1 MGMAKIVK
9 TLLLERDMTLTDL
22 AGKLGKTVQNM
33 SAKLRRDNL
42 SEKVAGYCQGV
53 QRHICRRLYIER
65 YEKGNKIVFRK
76 QGIGRRLQRPN
87 HISGP

>member
-33 SAKLRRDNL
+33 SAKLR
-42 SEKVAGYCQGV
+42 
-53 QRHICRRLYIER
+53 
-65 YEKGNKIVFRK
+65 YEKGNKIVFLIFW
-76 QGIGRRLQRPN
+76 IGRRLQRPN